1 MRLATTLLLVTLTAL
16 HFASARKS
24 QGRLKQHRS
33 LSQSKS
39 SRRDHQPRA
48 LLDVCASVDAD
59 LLSGQSILGIP
70 LDGLLDTDI
79 CLCLSTLPLYLE
91 TNVKVS
97 TLIDLL
103 GLAEVSA
110 FLNALVSVR
119 QFCSP

>member
-33 LSQSKS
+33 LNPNPVSQSKS
-39 SRRDHQPRA
+39 SRHYHQPRA
-48 LLDVCASVDAD
+48 LLDVCASIDAD

-79 CLCLSTLPLYLE
+79 CLCLSALPLYLE

-103 GLAEVSA
+103 GLTDVSA
-110 FLNALVSVR
+110 FFKVLVSV
-119 QFCSP
+119 